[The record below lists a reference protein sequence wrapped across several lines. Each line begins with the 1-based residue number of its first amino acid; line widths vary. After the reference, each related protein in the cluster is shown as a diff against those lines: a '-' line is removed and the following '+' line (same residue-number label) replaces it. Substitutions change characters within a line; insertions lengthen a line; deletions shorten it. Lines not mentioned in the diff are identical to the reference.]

1 MSNAPISSSISP
13 WLTRILYPV
22 GKRVLLPLYFGQL
35 EVTGQENIP
44 SEGPVVIAPTH
55 RARWDAV
62 VVPFTTGKIVSGR
75 DLHFMI
81 SANEYK
87 GVQGW
92 FMKRLGGF
100 PVDPQ
105 RPTIGTLRHS
115 VDLLCQGEI
124 LVIFPEGDIYKKRQ
138 VQDLKRGVGSIA
150 LEAQSRLQ
158 NQATVKIVPVSI
170 HYSDFYPT
178 WGTDIKVDIGQPLEA
193 VNYLEDSPKKRTKRL
208 MNDLKSALQDIHD
221 LEQTSNDPFCLAMSS

>member
-1 MSNAPISSSISP
+1 MSNPPISTSISP
-13 WLTRILYPV
+13 WLTSILYPL
-22 GKRVLLPLYFGQL
+22 GKRVVLPLYFGNLQ
-35 EVTGQENIP
+35 VTGQENIP
-44 SEGPVVIAPTH
+44 SEGPVIIAPTH
-55 RARWDAV
+55 RARWDAL
-62 VVPFTTGKIVSGR
+62 VVPFTTGRVVSGR

-81 SANEYK
+81 SVNEYK

-105 RPTIGTLRHS
+105 RPTISSLRYS
-115 VDLLCQGEI
+115 VDLLCQGEM

-138 VQDLKRGVGSIA
+138 VQALKRGVGSIA

-158 NQATVKIVPVSI
+158 DREVVRILPLSI

-178 WGTDIKVDIGQPLEA
+178 WKTDIKVDIGKPLEA
-193 VNYLEDSPKKRTKRL
+193 INYMQDSPKQRTKRL
-208 MNDLKSALQDIHD
+208 MGDLKSALQDIHD
-221 LEQTSNDPFCLAMSS
+221 VEEATADPFCMAISS